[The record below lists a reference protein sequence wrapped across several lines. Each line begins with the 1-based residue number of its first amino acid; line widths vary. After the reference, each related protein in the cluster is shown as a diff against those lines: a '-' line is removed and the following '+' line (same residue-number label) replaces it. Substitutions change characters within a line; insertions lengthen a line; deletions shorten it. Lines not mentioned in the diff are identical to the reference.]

1 MHRNGRL
8 RVCVLAIIALSACAL
23 AGCPGR
29 LTDPERFGGG
39 TQRDGGDPVED
50 GGVDTSVEAM
60 LAESCDGSGC
70 HGATSPALGLD
81 LVSPGLA
88 ERLVGVAAVGCPTR
102 VLVDEAD
109 PSASFL
115 LEKVTDAAPE
125 CGGRMPLLA
134 DALTT
139 EQQDALRTWIEGL

>member
-8 RVCVLAIIALSACAL
+8 RVSIIALIALCAGAL
-23 AGCPGR
+23 VGCPGR

-39 TQRDGGDPVED
+39 TQRDGGGSDED
-50 GGVDTSVEAM
+50 AGADDSVEAL

-70 HGATSPALGLD
+70 HGESSPALGLD

-88 ERLVGVAAVGCPTR
+88 ERLVGVPAVGCPTR
-102 VLVDEAD
+102 MLVDEED
-109 PSASFL
+109 RGNSFL